1 MIVSWSRT
9 ESAADAGDG
18 PSANRRGA
26 DYAPAAAPER
36 QPALA
41 TLLPTR
47 IGSLAGIAVGML
59 AVAAAA
65 TGPSLAE
72 VVLKQPLI
80 TDGGRFA
87 RTLTAVR
94 SCVDLN
100 APGSVAAWTSQ
111 IMLVAAAAVAWSV
124 RGMRRHRR
132 DDYNGRFRAWGWMAA
147 LLVIGSL
154 TAVVP
159 LGSCLAAFMVDVTGL
174 NLGPGGLGW
183 WIAVS
188 TLALGAVSLWAV
200 LPLHERLGTSLWL
213 GGSAMLWALA
223 MGCTWAMATGGGNLR
238 ITIVGRAAWTF
249 AAATAVV
256 AMLAAAR
263 SVIREIRGEA
273 AAPAA
278 RRTKTQ
284 KPAPSRPVAED
295 AAEAD
300 DDREEQG
307 NADEPVVFVESAEP
321 AEFTDGS
328 DELSEGQKLTK
339 AERKRLKRMA
349 RLQQAG

>member
-9 ESAADAGDG
+9 ESATDTGDG
-18 PSANRRGA
+18 AATERRGA

-41 TLLPTR
+41 AFLPTG
-47 IGSLAGIAVGML
+47 IGGLAGVTAGILTIAAMI
-59 AVAAAA
+59 

-72 VVLKQPLI
+72 MVLARPLF

-87 RTLTAVR
+87 RTLAAFR
-94 SCVDLN
+94 GCFDLT
-100 APGSVAAWTSQ
+100 APGGLAAWTSQ
-111 IMLVAAAAVAWSV
+111 ILLLAAALVAWAV

-147 LLVIGSL
+147 MLVIGSL

-159 LGSCLAAFMVDVTGL
+159 LGACLAAFMVDATGVSF
-174 NLGPGGLGW
+174 GPGGLGW
-183 WIAVS
+183 WNAVA
-188 TLALGAVSLWAV
+188 TVAVGAVSLWAV

-213 GGSAMLWALA
+213 GASAVLWATSLV
-223 MGCTWAMATGGGNLR
+223 CTWIAATGAGSLGVTL
-238 ITIVGRAAWTF
+238 VGQAAWTF
-249 AAATAVV
+249 ATATALV

-273 AAPAA
+273 VPAA
-278 RRTKTQ
+278 RRPKKQ
-284 KPAPSRPVAED
+284 APSKPVVED

-300 DDREEQG
+300 DEGEEPDV
-307 NADEPVVFVESAEP
+307 AEEPVVFVESSDS

-328 DELSEGQKLTK
+328 DEELPTGRKLTK